1 VIAVD
6 ESHEGSRPNA
16 NYHDRFGYRQ
26 ERVSG
31 PRHRRER
38 EDGGE
43 EAIAAREVDGIFRGT
58 VALPV
63 DAWQNPFRG
72 LAINA

>member
-1 VIAVD
+1 VIVVD
-6 ESHEGSRPNA
+6 ESHEGSRPDA

-38 EDGGE
+38 EGSRE
-43 EAIAAREVDGIFRGT
+43 EATASRQVDGIFRGSVT
-58 VALPV
+58 VPDRYGGAGAMGRTL
-63 DAWQNPFRG
+63 
-72 LAINA
+72 